1 MFQLRDATA
10 ADLASMVEV
19 IRAAFAEYEDRL
31 DPPSSAQRRTVES
44 TRQELTSGSAL
55 VATVEHNLVGC
66 VLYFPKADHM
76 YLARLAVLPAYRGH
90 GIGRSLIAA
99 VEERVHA
106 AGLQWVELSV
116 RLQLAELRAAYERL
130 GYRVLRYGTHAGY
143 SAPTYVTLYKP
154 LATIQ
159 PSEGHL

>member
-1 MFQLRDATA
+1 MFQLRAATD
-10 ADLASMVEV
+10 ADLPSMVEV

-44 TRQELTSGSAL
+44 TRQELANGSAV
-55 VATVEHNLVGC
+55 VATVEQNLAGC

-76 YLARLAVLPAYRGH
+76 YFARLAVLPAYRGY

-99 VEERVHA
+99 VEERA
-106 AGLQWVELSV
+106 RDAGLQWVELSV
-116 RLQLAELRAAYERL
+116 RLQLVELRAAYERL
-130 GYRVLRYGTHAGY
+130 GYRALRYGTHAGY

-154 LATIQ
+154 LVID
-159 PSEGHL
+159 PPFED

>member
-1 MFQLRDATA
+1 MFQLRDAA
-10 ADLASMVEV
+10 DADLAPMVEV

-44 TRQELTSGSAL
+44 TRQELAGGSAF
-55 VATVEHNLVGC
+55 VATVEQSLVGC

-99 VEERVHA
+99 VEERARA
-106 AGLQWVELSV
+106 AGLEWVELSV
-116 RLQLAELRAAYERL
+116 RLQLAELRATYERL
-130 GYRVLRYGTHAGY
+130 GYRALRYGTHAGY

-154 LATIQ
+154 LATIRPAIQ
-159 PSEGHL
+159 D